1 MNEKDAIKKFYEC
14 ANNNDLAG
22 CLDSL
27 KNISIDT
34 LNKQDDDD
42 YDMLISAVVA
52 GNECAV
58 CALIQDKRC
67 DWTHVENLCG
77 MTAKDFAN
85 DYPIDSQIYQA
96 FELENRPNF
105 IYRDGKVI
113 ERNDIFDR
121 IMDDTIECDKGC
133 FDMLSGDF
141 YRAELV
147 VNGKVSKPDF
157 ESWVNPAELYWEA
170 QIALLIGDEEYGKKF
185 VDWDYIREVASAN
198 EWLSFLRDLPQYADK
213 ADWDKLFNEGHNR
226 SWKAL
231 ADARPEFQAKFQE
244 WEAYR
249 KKIMTKY
256 TYTTFFPPFNLAE
269 ACKRND
275 IEMVKF
281 HLNIGWPSNLNKVY
295 IYPMPPGFPAE
306 LPLAAAVKANAM
318 ECIELLLEHG
328 ADPDA
333 PSNRYDEYKTP
344 RELAAGKPEILELFK
359 LYKGEKND

>member
-1 MNEKDAIKKFYEC
+1 MNEKDALKKFYEC
-14 ANNNDLAG
+14 AGNNDLNG
-22 CLDSL
+22 CLESL

-42 YDMLISAVVA
+42 YDMLISAVVS
-52 GNECAV
+52 GHECAV
-58 CALIQDKRC
+58 AALLQDNRC
-67 DWTHVENLCG
+67 DRTHEENLCG
-77 MTAKDFAN
+77 MTAEEFAMDYPEDSPIRQAFAN
-85 DYPIDSQIYQA
+85 APMQ
-96 FELENRPNF
+96 EF
-105 IYRDGKVI
+105 IYRDGEVI
-113 ERNDIFDR
+113 DRKEIFDS
-121 IMDDTIECDKGC
+121 IMNDTLECDKGC
-133 FDMLSGDF
+133 FDMLPGDY

-147 VNGKVSKPDF
+147 VNGKVSKADF
-157 ESWVNPAELYWEA
+157 ENWLNPAELHWDA

-185 VDWDYIREVASAN
+185 FDWDCIREAASAN

-213 ADWDKLFNEGHNR
+213 ADWDKLFNEGHYN

-231 ADARPEFQAKFQE
+231 SDARPEFQEKCQE
-244 WEAYR
+244 WRAYC

-281 HLNIGWPSNLNKVY
+281 HLNVGWPSDLNKNY

-306 LPLAAAVKANAM
+306 LPLAAAVKANAVA
-318 ECIELLLEHG
+318 CIELLLEHG

-333 PSNRYDEYKTP
+333 KSCRYDDYKTP

>member
-1 MNEKDAIKKFYEC
+1 MNEKDALKKFYEC

-22 CLDSL
+22 CLESL
-27 KNISIDT
+27 KDISIDT
-34 LNKQDDDD
+34 LNEQDDDD
-42 YDMLISAVVA
+42 YDMLISAVVS

-58 CALIQDKRC
+58 TALLQDNRC
-67 DWTHVENLCG
+67 DRTHRENLCG
-77 MTAKDFAN
+77 MTAEEFAM
-85 DYPIDSQIYQA
+85 DYPEDSPIRQA
-96 FELENRPNF
+96 FADAPMQEF

-113 ERNDIFDR
+113 DRKEIFNR
-121 IMDDTIECDKGC
+121 VMDDTLECDKGC
-133 FDMLSGDF
+133 FDMLPGDY

-147 VNGKVSKPDF
+147 VNGKVSKEDF
-157 ESWVNPAELYWEA
+157 ESWVNPAELYWDA

-185 VDWDYIREVASAN
+185 VDWEYIRESAKAN

-213 ADWDKLFNEGHNR
+213 ANWDKLFKEGHYS

-231 ADARPEFQAKFQE
+231 TDARPEFQAKFQE
-244 WEAYR
+244 REAYC

-256 TYTTFFPPFNLAE
+256 TYHLYYPPFNLAE

-275 IEMVKF
+275 IEVVKF
-281 HLNIGWPSNLNKVY
+281 HLTVASPDLNKNY

-333 PSNRYDEYKTP
+333 CCNHKSNYKTP
-344 RELAAGKPEILELFK
+344 RELAARNPGILKLFK
-359 LYKGEKND
+359 NYKGEKND